1 MKKLLSIVLALVL
14 VLSVASCSLFGGEKD
29 SAASAEKTVE
39 SFMDALVD
47 FDFKKLKNYID
58 DEDALPDEIADFDLE
73 ANLEKIIDDM
83 PAELDDYSDDLRSI
97 FNDLIDKIKKEI
109 SYEIKETT
117 KDEDS
122 YIVTVEVTLPDMD
135 SVNFENLLT
144 DSMDESSLMN
154 ILNEMIESGKIT
166 ENTTEQE
173 MFDLL
178 MPEVFKIMED
188 AIKDIEF
195 ETTTDE
201 KEFVVVKSE
210 DDKWV
215 IDVEESEL
223 D

>member
-47 FDFKKLKNYID
+47 FDFKKLKNYVD
-58 DEDALPDEIADFDLE
+58 DEDALPDEITNFDLE